1 MHMESFQPNSVV
13 RFGTFEVSLQSGEV
27 RKAGL
32 RIRVQQ
38 QPMKLLEILLER
50 PGEVV
55 TREELRSRVWPSESF
70 GDFDQALNIA
80 IGKLRTALGDSAE
93 NPRFIETLPK
103 RGYRFIAD
111 VSVVD
116 ADARPKRQELVAR
129 DLPAAGPGHKIQG
142 AGLAVV
148 PKRQLWPT
156 RWIIGAL
163 ALVIIISLSI
173 LSVWRFRSRAPA
185 STGIRSI
192 AVLPLD
198 NLSGDASQNYFA
210 DGMTDELITDLAQI
224 SALRVISRTS
234 VMVYKGARKPLP
246 QIARELNVDAVVEGT
261 VLRSGDRVR
270 ITAQLIEAS
279 TDKHLWSQSYEGD
292 LRDTLTLQKKVA
304 SAIAD
309 QIRINL
315 TPREQAALKNV
326 KVVNPESYESYLKGR
341 YFWNKRTADG
351 LKVALAYFK
360 EAIEED
366 PKYAQAYS
374 GLADTYALL
383 GDWQYAVM
391 TPKEAFPQAK
401 AAAIKALELDSTLG
415 EAHNSLAFVLDGF
428 DWDFDSAGKEFQ
440 RAIELNPGY
449 ATAHH
454 WYAWHL
460 SLLGRYDE
468 AIAEMRK
475 AENLDPL
482 SLIINADLA
491 ELLVLAHSDDESIRQ
506 SRKTIEMDPNF
517 ALAHNQLAQAY
528 LQEHMY
534 DEAVAELKTAV
545 QLSGGSPAFIANL
558 ARAYVA
564 SGKRSEAVNLLGD
577 LKKRSNPGYSNAS
590 EIAMIYTSLGDT
602 DQAMNWLEKGYE
614 ERFNPGVLLRPGFDP
629 LRSDSRFQNLVHRIG
644 LPRQPRNSENN
655 PRGNR
660 DEKEEAHQRSVG
672 ASKPGDAVCSGLY
685 FDRICVDQM
694 TYLRVAGDV
703 ARQALLHLAV
713 RLGLPFVLSQMLR
726 PRIHEEYL
734 QIAVRDFSITVD
746 TPPISPIATPD
757 AGVLMDCL
765 HELRF
770 AFSNDSVFDRH

>member
-1 MHMESFQPNSVV
+1 VREVLDFPPEPKGAMDPLRPTSVV
-13 RFGTFEVSLQSGEV
+13 RFGIYEVSLRSGEV
-27 RKAGL
+27 RKSGM

-55 TREELRSRVWPSESF
+55 SREELRGRVWTNESF

-80 IGKLRTALGDSAE
+80 IAKLRSALEDSAE

-111 VSVVD
+111 VLVVD
-116 ADARPKRQELVAR
+116 ADPNPKKSASPAGEVPRSQEEKIRAGHETQGEGLTTVPVAPKRR
-129 DLPAAGPGHKIQG
+129 P
-142 AGLAVV
+142 
-148 PKRQLWPT
+148 RPT
-156 RWIIGAL
+156 RRVIFAL
-163 ALVIIISLSI
+163 TLVLSLSI
-173 LSVWRFRSRAPA
+173 LAVWLFRSRGRAP
-185 STGIRSI
+185 TGIRSL

-198 NLSGDASQNYFA
+198 NLSGDASQGYFA
-210 DGMTDELITDLAQI
+210 DGMTDELITDLSQI

-246 QIARELNVDAVVEGT
+246 QIARELDVDAVVEGT

-270 ITAQLIEAS
+270 ITAQLIDGS
-279 TDKHLWSQSYEGD
+279 TDKHLWSQSYEGE
-292 LRDTLTLQKKVA
+292 LRDTLALQNRVA
-304 SAIAD
+304 GAIAD

-315 TPREQAALKNV
+315 TPQEQAALKNV
-326 KVVNPESYESYLKGR
+326 KVVNPEAYESYLKGR

-351 LKVALAYFK
+351 LKVALAYFSQ
-360 EAIEED
+360 AIEED

-391 TPKEAFPQAK
+391 TPKEAFPRAK
-401 AAAIKALELDSTLG
+401 AAAIKALELDSSLG
-415 EAHNSLAFVLDGF
+415 EAHNSLAFILDGF
-428 DWDFDSAGKEFQ
+428 DWDLDSGGKEFR

-491 ELLVLAHSDDESIRQ
+491 ELLVLAHSYDESIRQ

-528 LQEHMY
+528 LQKQIY
-534 DEAVAELKTAV
+534 DEAVAELQKAV
-545 QLSGGSPAFIANL
+545 QLSGRSPTCIANL

-564 SGKRSEAVNLLGD
+564 SGKRSEAVQLLSE
-577 LKKRSNPGYSNAS
+577 LKKRSSPGYSNAS
-590 EIAMIYTSLGDT
+590 EIAMIYASFGDMN
-602 DQAMNWLEKGYE
+602 QAMNWLEKGYE

-644 LPRQPRNSENN
+644 LP
-655 PRGNR
+655 G
-660 DEKEEAHQRSVG
+660 
-672 ASKPGDAVCSGLY
+672 
-685 FDRICVDQM
+685 
-694 TYLRVAGDV
+694 
-703 ARQALLHLAV
+703 
-713 RLGLPFVLSQMLR
+713 
-726 PRIHEEYL
+726 
-734 QIAVRDFSITVD
+734 
-746 TPPISPIATPD
+746 
-757 AGVLMDCL
+757 
-765 HELRF
+765 
-770 AFSNDSVFDRH
+770 

>member
-1 MHMESFQPNSVV
+1 MEPLRPNSVA
-13 RFGTFEVSLQSGEV
+13 RFGTYEVSFQSGEV
-27 RKAGL
+27 RKSGL

-38 QPMKLLEILLER
+38 QPMKLLEILLEH

-55 TREELRSRVWPSESF
+55 TREELRSRVWPKESF
-70 GDFDQALNIA
+70 GDFDQALNIS
-80 IGKLRTALGDSAE
+80 IGKLRSALGDSAE

-116 ADARPKRQELVAR
+116 ADARAKRQEPVAG
-129 DLPAAGPGHKIQG
+129 DLPATDPGHKIRGGQ
-142 AGLAVV
+142 LAVG
-148 PKRQLWPT
+148 PKRRLWPT
-156 RWIIGAL
+156 RWVIGAL
-163 ALVIIISLSI
+163 ALVLSLLI
-173 LSVWRFRSRAPA
+173 FFAWRFRSRAPA
-185 STGIRSI
+185 PTGIRSI

-261 VLRSGDRVR
+261 VLRSGDQVR

-279 TDKHLWSQSYEGD
+279 TDKHLWSQSYEGE
-292 LRDTLTLQKKVA
+292 LRDALALQNRVA
-304 SAIAD
+304 GAIAD

-315 TPREQAALKNV
+315 TPQEKAALKNV
-326 KVVNPESYESYLKGR
+326 KVVNPEAYESYLKGR

-351 LKVALAYFK
+351 LKVGLAYFK
-360 EAIEED
+360 QAIEED

-391 TPKEAFPQAK
+391 TPKEAFPKAK

-449 ATAHH
+449 ATAQH

-460 SLLGRYDE
+460 SLLGRFDD

-491 ELLVLAHSDDESIRQ
+491 ELLALAHSYDESIRQ

-517 ALAHNQLAQAY
+517 ALARNQLAQAY
-528 LQEHMY
+528 LQKHMY
-534 DEAVAELKTAV
+534 DEAVAELQKAV
-545 QLSGGSPAFIANL
+545 QLSGDSPTCIANL

-564 SGKRSEAVNLLGD
+564 SGKRSEAVKLLGD
-577 LKKRSNPGYSNAS
+577 LTKRSNPGYSNAS
-590 EIAMIYTSLGDT
+590 EIAMIYASLGDT
-602 DQAMNWLEKGYE
+602 GQAMNWLEKGYE

-629 LRSDSRFQNLVHRIG
+629 LRSDPRFQSLLHRIG
-644 LPRQPRNSENN
+644 LP
-655 PRGNR
+655 G
-660 DEKEEAHQRSVG
+660 
-672 ASKPGDAVCSGLY
+672 
-685 FDRICVDQM
+685 
-694 TYLRVAGDV
+694 
-703 ARQALLHLAV
+703 
-713 RLGLPFVLSQMLR
+713 
-726 PRIHEEYL
+726 
-734 QIAVRDFSITVD
+734 
-746 TPPISPIATPD
+746 
-757 AGVLMDCL
+757 
-765 HELRF
+765 
-770 AFSNDSVFDRH
+770 

>member
-1 MHMESFQPNSVV
+1 MEASRSTSVV
-13 RFGTFEVSLQSGEV
+13 QFGAYEVSLQSGEV
-27 RKAGL
+27 RKAGM

-50 PGEVV
+50 PGEIV
-55 TREELRSRVWPSESF
+55 TREELRRRVWPNEGF

-80 IGKLRTALGDSAE
+80 IGKLRSAFGDSAE

-103 RGYRFIAD
+103 RGYRFIAE
-111 VSVVD
+111 VSVVG
-116 ADARPKRQELVAR
+116 ADARPQRPESA
-129 DLPAAGPGHKIQG
+129 PGDGLATDPEPTKHG
-142 AGLAVV
+142 AGLAVAA
-148 PKRQLWPT
+148 KGRLSSSH
-156 RWIIGAL
+156 RLIIAGAL
-163 ALVIIISLSI
+163 VLSFLVVSLW
-173 LSVWRFRSRAPA
+173 LFRTPSCGPR
-185 STGIRSI
+185 SIRSL

-261 VLRSGDRVR
+261 VLRSGDHVR

-279 TDKHLWSQSYEGD
+279 TDKHLWAQSYESE
-292 LRDTLTLQKKVA
+292 LRDTLALQNKVA
-304 SAIAD
+304 AAIAD

-315 TPREQAALKNV
+315 TPQERAALKNV
-326 KVVNPESYESYLKGR
+326 EVVNPEAYESYLKGR

-351 LKVALAYFK
+351 LKVALAYFNQ
-360 EAIEED
+360 AIEQD
-366 PKYAQAYS
+366 PNYAQAYS

-383 GDWQYAVM
+383 GDWQYAAM
-391 TPKEAFPQAK
+391 TPKEAFPKAK
-401 AAAIKALELDSTLG
+401 AAAIKALELDSQLG

-428 DWDFDSAGKEFQ
+428 DWDLNSGGNEFR
-440 RAIELNPGY
+440 RAIELAPGY

-460 SLLGRYDE
+460 SLLGRYDP

-475 AENLDPL
+475 AQNLDPL

-491 ELLVLAHSDDESIRQ
+491 ELLVVAHSYDESILQ

-528 LQEHMY
+528 LQEHRY
-534 DEAVAELKTAV
+534 DEAIAELTKAIK
-545 QLSGGSPAFIANL
+545 LSGGSPAFIANL

-564 SGKRSEAVNLLGD
+564 SGKRSEALKLLND
-577 LKKRSNPGYSNAS
+577 LKKRSNPSYSNAA
-590 EIAMIYTSLGDT
+590 EIAVIYASLGDT

-629 LRSDSRFQNLVHRIG
+629 LRSDPRFQDLVRRIG
-644 LPRQPRNSENN
+644 L
-655 PRGNR
+655 
-660 DEKEEAHQRSVG
+660 
-672 ASKPGDAVCSGLY
+672 SG
-685 FDRICVDQM
+685 
-694 TYLRVAGDV
+694 
-703 ARQALLHLAV
+703 
-713 RLGLPFVLSQMLR
+713 
-726 PRIHEEYL
+726 
-734 QIAVRDFSITVD
+734 
-746 TPPISPIATPD
+746 
-757 AGVLMDCL
+757 
-765 HELRF
+765 
-770 AFSNDSVFDRH
+770 

>member
-1 MHMESFQPNSVV
+1 VLDFPPEPKGAMEPLRPTSVV
-13 RFGTFEVSLQSGEV
+13 RFGTYEVSLQSGEV

-32 RIRVQQ
+32 KIRVQQ

-55 TREELRSRVWPSESF
+55 TREEMRGRVWTNESF

-80 IGKLRTALGDSAE
+80 IAKLRTALEDSAE

-116 ADARPKRQELVAR
+116 ADPHPKKSASPAGELPGLQEEKIRAGHETQGYGLTTGPVAPKRRLR
-129 DLPAAGPGHKIQG
+129 
-142 AGLAVV
+142 
-148 PKRQLWPT
+148 PT
-156 RWIIGAL
+156 GRVIFAL
-163 ALVIIISLSI
+163 ALVLSLSI
-173 LSVWRFRSRAPA
+173 VAAWLFRSRGRAPM
-185 STGIRSI
+185 GIRSL
-192 AVLPLD
+192 AVLPLE
-198 NLSGDASQNYFA
+198 NLSGDASQGYFA
-210 DGMTDELITDLAQI
+210 DGMTDELITDLSQI

-261 VLRSGDRVR
+261 VLRSGDHVR
-270 ITAQLIEAS
+270 ITAQLIDGS
-279 TDKHLWSQSYEGD
+279 TDKHLWSQSYEGE
-292 LRDTLTLQKKVA
+292 LRDTLALQNRVA

-315 TPREQAALKNV
+315 TPQEQAALKNV
-326 KVVNPESYESYLKGR
+326 KVVNPEAYESYLKGR

-351 LKVALAYFK
+351 LKVALAYFNQ
-360 EAIEED
+360 AIEED

-391 TPKEAFPQAK
+391 TPKEALPKAK

-415 EAHNSLAFVLDGF
+415 EAHNSLAFIMDGF
-428 DWDFDSAGKEFQ
+428 DWDFESGGKEFR

-491 ELLVLAHSDDESIRQ
+491 ELLVLAHSYDESIRQ

-528 LQEHMY
+528 FHKHMY
-534 DEAVAELKTAV
+534 DEAVAELQKAV
-545 QLSGGSPAFIANL
+545 QLSGRSPTCIANL
-558 ARAYVA
+558 ARAYAA
-564 SGKRSEAVNLLGD
+564 SGKKSEAVQLLSE
-577 LKKRSNPGYSNAS
+577 LKRRSSPGYSNAA
-590 EIAMIYTSLGDT
+590 EIAMIYASFGDME
-602 DQAMNWLEKGYE
+602 QAMNWLEKGYE

-629 LRSDSRFQNLVHRIG
+629 LRSDSRFQSVVHRIG
-644 LPRQPRNSENN
+644 LPW
-655 PRGNR
+655 
-660 DEKEEAHQRSVG
+660 
-672 ASKPGDAVCSGLY
+672 
-685 FDRICVDQM
+685 
-694 TYLRVAGDV
+694 
-703 ARQALLHLAV
+703 
-713 RLGLPFVLSQMLR
+713 
-726 PRIHEEYL
+726 
-734 QIAVRDFSITVD
+734 
-746 TPPISPIATPD
+746 
-757 AGVLMDCL
+757 
-765 HELRF
+765 
-770 AFSNDSVFDRH
+770 

>member
-1 MHMESFQPNSVV
+1 V
-13 RFGTFEVSLQSGEV
+13 RFGIFEVSLQSGEV

-38 QPMKLLEILLER
+38 QPMKLLEILLEH

-80 IGKLRTALGDSAE
+80 IGKLRSALGDSAE
-93 NPRFIETLPK
+93 SPRFIETLPK

-116 ADARPKRQELVAR
+116 TDARPKKQDPVAGEP
-129 DLPAAGPGHKIQG
+129 PATDPGHKVQG
-142 AGLAVV
+142 VGLAVAPQRRLLPV
-148 PKRQLWPT
+148 
-156 RWIIGAL
+156 RWIIVAM
-163 ALVIIISLSI
+163 ALVVSLAI
-173 LSVWRFRSRAPA
+173 LSVWLLRSRAPVSA
-185 STGIRSI
+185 GIRSI
-192 AVLPLD
+192 AVLPLE

-261 VLRSGDRVR
+261 VLRSGDQVR

-279 TDKHLWSQSYEGD
+279 TDKHLWSQSYEGE
-292 LRDTLTLQKKVA
+292 LRDTLALQNRVA
-304 SAIAD
+304 NAIAD

-315 TPREQAALKNV
+315 TPQEQAELKNA
-326 KVVNPESYESYLKGR
+326 KVVNPEAYESYLKGR
-341 YFWNKRTADG
+341 YFWNKRTPDG
-351 LKVALAYFK
+351 LKAALAYFK
-360 EAIEED
+360 QAIEED
-366 PKYAQAYS
+366 AQYAQAYS

-391 TPKEAFPQAK
+391 TPKEAFPKAK
-401 AAAIKALELDSTLG
+401 AAAIKAMELDSTLG

-454 WYAWHL
+454 WHAWHL
-460 SLLGRYDE
+460 SLLGRFDE
-468 AIAEMRK
+468 AIAEMKK
-475 AENLDPL
+475 AQNLDPL

-491 ELLVLAHSDDESIRQ
+491 ELLVLAHHYDESITQ

-528 LQEHMY
+528 LQQHRY
-534 DEAVAELKTAV
+534 DEAVTELKKAV
-545 QLSGGSPAFIANL
+545 QLSGDSPTCIANL

-564 SGKRSEAVNLLGD
+564 SGKRSEAEKLLSD
-577 LKKRSNPGYSNAS
+577 LKKRSSAVYSNAP
-590 EIAMIYTSLGDT
+590 EIAIVYVSLGDA

-629 LRSDSRFQNLVHRIG
+629 LRSDSRFQNLLHRIG
-644 LPRQPRNSENN
+644 L
-655 PRGNR
+655 
-660 DEKEEAHQRSVG
+660 
-672 ASKPGDAVCSGLY
+672 SG
-685 FDRICVDQM
+685 
-694 TYLRVAGDV
+694 
-703 ARQALLHLAV
+703 
-713 RLGLPFVLSQMLR
+713 
-726 PRIHEEYL
+726 
-734 QIAVRDFSITVD
+734 
-746 TPPISPIATPD
+746 
-757 AGVLMDCL
+757 
-765 HELRF
+765 
-770 AFSNDSVFDRH
+770 

>member
-1 MHMESFQPNSVV
+1 VLDFPAEPKGAMEPLRPTSVV
-13 RFGTFEVSLQSGEV
+13 RFGTYEVSLQSGEV
-27 RKAGL
+27 RKAGM

-55 TREELRSRVWPSESF
+55 SREELRGRVWTNESF

-80 IGKLRTALGDSAE
+80 IAKLRTALEDSAE

-116 ADARPKRQELVAR
+116 ADRNPKKSAPPAGELPGLQEDLQEDKIKIKAGHETQGDGLTTEPVAPKRRLWS
-129 DLPAAGPGHKIQG
+129 
-142 AGLAVV
+142 
-148 PKRQLWPT
+148 KRGTIL
-156 RWIIGAL
+156 AL
-163 ALVIIISLSI
+163 ALVLSLSV
-173 LSVWRFRSRAPA
+173 LAVWLFRSRGHAPP
-185 STGIRSI
+185 GIRSL
-192 AVLPLD
+192 AVLPLE
-198 NLSGDASQNYFA
+198 NLSGDASQGYFA
-210 DGMTDELITDLAQI
+210 DGMTDELITDLSQI

-270 ITAQLIEAS
+270 ITAQLIDAS
-279 TDKHLWSQSYEGD
+279 TDKHLWSQSYEGE
-292 LRDTLTLQKKVA
+292 LRDTLALQNRVA
-304 SAIAD
+304 GAIAD

-315 TPREQAALKNV
+315 TPQEQAALKNV
-326 KVVNPESYESYLKGR
+326 KVVNPEAYESYLKGR

-351 LKVALAYFK
+351 LKVALAYFNQ
-360 EAIEED
+360 AIDED

-391 TPKEAFPQAK
+391 TPREAFPKAK
-401 AAAIKALELDSTLG
+401 AAAIKALELDNTLG
-415 EAHNSLAFVLDGF
+415 EAHNSLAFILDGF
-428 DWDFDSAGKEFQ
+428 DWDLDSGGKEFQ

-491 ELLVLAHSDDESIRQ
+491 ELLVLAHSYDESIRQ

-528 LQEHMY
+528 LQKHMY
-534 DEAVAELKTAV
+534 GEAVAELQKAV
-545 QLSGGSPAFIANL
+545 QLSGRSPTCIANL

-564 SGKRSEAVNLLGD
+564 SGKRSEAVQLLGE
-577 LKKRSNPGYSNAS
+577 LKKRSSPGYSNAL
-590 EIAMIYTSLGDT
+590 EIAMIYASLGDM
-602 DQAMNWLEKGYE
+602 DQAMNWLEQGYE
-614 ERFNPGVLLRPGFDP
+614 ERFNPGALLRPGLDP
-629 LRSDSRFQNLVHRIG
+629 LRSDSRFQNLVRRVG
-644 LPRQPRNSENN
+644 LP
-655 PRGNR
+655 G
-660 DEKEEAHQRSVG
+660 
-672 ASKPGDAVCSGLY
+672 
-685 FDRICVDQM
+685 
-694 TYLRVAGDV
+694 
-703 ARQALLHLAV
+703 
-713 RLGLPFVLSQMLR
+713 
-726 PRIHEEYL
+726 
-734 QIAVRDFSITVD
+734 
-746 TPPISPIATPD
+746 
-757 AGVLMDCL
+757 
-765 HELRF
+765 
-770 AFSNDSVFDRH
+770 

>member
-1 MHMESFQPNSVV
+1 MEPTRPASVV
-13 RFGTFEVSLQSGEV
+13 RFGTYEVCFQSGEV

-55 TREELRSRVWPSESF
+55 TREELRRRVWTDESF
-70 GDFDQALNIA
+70 GDFDQAVNIA
-80 IGKLRTALGDSAE
+80 IAKLRSALGDSAE

-116 ADARPKRQELVAR
+116 ADARPKRPQSTAG
-129 DLPAAGPGHKIQG
+129 DLSTTEAGDNNDNNNNNKDKLQAPGFAAP
-142 AGLAVV
+142 
-148 PKRQLWPT
+148 PKRRPPLWV
-156 RWIIGAL
+156 IVAL
-163 ALVIIISLSI
+163 TLVLI
-173 LSVWRFRSRAPA
+173 LPILFVLLRSRARTPA
-185 STGIRSI
+185 GIRSL

-234 VMVYKGARKPLP
+234 VMAYKGARKPLP

-261 VLRSGDRVR
+261 VLHSGDQVR

-279 TDKHLWSQSYEGD
+279 TDKHLWSRSYEGD
-292 LRDTLTLQKKVA
+292 FRDILALQNKVA
-304 SAIAD
+304 TEIAD

-315 TPREQAALKNV
+315 TPQEQAALKNA
-326 KVVNPESYESYLKGR
+326 KVVNPEAYESYLKGR

-351 LKVALAYFK
+351 LKAALAYFNQ
-360 EAIEED
+360 AIEED

-391 TPKEAFPQAK
+391 TPKEAFPKAK
-401 AAAIKALELDSTLG
+401 AAAIKALELDSALG

-428 DWDFDSAGKEFQ
+428 DWDFDAAGKEFR

-449 ATAHH
+449 ATAYH

-460 SLLGRYDE
+460 SLLGRYDD

-491 ELLVLAHSDDESIRQ
+491 ELLVLAHSYDESIQQ

-528 LQEHMY
+528 LQKHMY
-534 DEAVAELKTAV
+534 AEAVAELQKAV
-545 QLSGGSPAFIANL
+545 QLSTGSPTCIANL
-558 ARAYVA
+558 ARAYVL
-564 SGKRSEAVNLLGD
+564 SGKRSEAEKLLSD
-577 LKKRSNPGYSNAS
+577 LRKRSNPGYSNAS
-590 EIAMIYTSLGDT
+590 EIAMIYASLGDT
-602 DQAMNWLEKGYE
+602 DQAMNWLEKGFE

-644 LPRQPRNSENN
+644 LP
-655 PRGNR
+655 G
-660 DEKEEAHQRSVG
+660 
-672 ASKPGDAVCSGLY
+672 
-685 FDRICVDQM
+685 
-694 TYLRVAGDV
+694 
-703 ARQALLHLAV
+703 
-713 RLGLPFVLSQMLR
+713 
-726 PRIHEEYL
+726 
-734 QIAVRDFSITVD
+734 
-746 TPPISPIATPD
+746 
-757 AGVLMDCL
+757 
-765 HELRF
+765 
-770 AFSNDSVFDRH
+770 